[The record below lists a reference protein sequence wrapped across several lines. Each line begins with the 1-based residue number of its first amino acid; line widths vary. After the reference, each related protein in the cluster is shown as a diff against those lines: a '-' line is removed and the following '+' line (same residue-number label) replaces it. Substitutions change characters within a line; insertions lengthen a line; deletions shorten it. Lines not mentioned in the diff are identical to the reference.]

1 MIAYPAMLD
10 VPHELVQ
17 ELARLLHDERDARGT
32 RTGTRALTC
41 WNQAVMVLAWFR
53 NQGDIALVGAGFRV
67 SRATSYRYRDEVIDV
82 LADQAPDLHD
92 ALSQVAA
99 QGWSHVVV
107 DGKVFPTDRTGE
119 TTISVKGATI
129 NTWYSGKHRAFGGNV
144 QAVMRPDGLPIWTSD
159 VVPGHHHDMAV
170 ARTLGLLGALYWA
183 ASQLGLP
190 ALADGGYHSAGAGVH
205 TPVKQPGGGQVLGP
219 DNQAYNALHRAT
231 RCRGE
236 RGFALLAGRW
246 KALRRITASPRRI
259 GDYVKAGLV
268 LLHIEQI
275 QLRASC

>member
-1 MIAYPAMLD
+1 VIAYPAMLD
-10 VPHELVQ
+10 VPRELVQ
-17 ELARLLHDERDARGT
+17 EVARLLRDERRARGT
-32 RTGTRALTC
+32 RTGARMLTC
-41 WNQAVMVLAWFR
+41 WNQALMVLAWFR
-53 NQGDIALVGAGFRV
+53 NHGDIALVGAGFRV
-67 SRATSYRYRDEVIDV
+67 SRATSYRYRDEVVDV

-99 QGWSHVVV
+99 QGWSHVVM
-107 DGKVFPTDRTGE
+107 DGKVFRTDRTAE
-119 TTISVKGATI
+119 TTTSVKGATI

-144 QAVMRPDGLPIWTSD
+144 QAIMRPDGLPVWVSD
-159 VVPGHHHDMAV
+159 VVAGHQHDVTV

-190 ALADGGYHSAGAGVH
+190 ALADGGYDGAGIGVH
-205 TPVKQPGGGQVLGP
+205 TPVKQPGGGQVLAP

-236 RGFALLAGRW
+236 RGFALLTGRW
-246 KALRRITASPRRI
+246 KALRRITASPSRI

-268 LLHIEQI
+268 LLHIEHI
-275 QLRASC
+275 QLGTSC